1 MKYEKLFA
9 AGKIGRLELKNRI
22 VLPAMG
28 TSLVAVVVK
37 HRTK

>member
-28 TSLVAVVVK
+28 TSLVRPVVK
-37 HRTK
+37 HRMK